1 MARPVAK
8 DYGTKRRLILDQ
20 AARLFADEGFDR
32 TSVNRVAQA
41 CAISKANVYHYY
53 GSKDEILFDILDA
66 YLSGLRDSIFGLQET
81 LTDLDPSEKLKA
93 TMTQILL
100 DYQGM
105 DHEHRLQTTVLNHLP
120 PEQQKTLLGYQREL
134 VRLMGDLIL
143 AVQPEIFVKDTAKL
157 RATTMSVFGMLNWF
171 YMWNPNANEQARR
184 DYAAHISGL
193 CDGGFAG
200 L

>member
-32 TSVNRVAQA
+32 TSVSRVAQA

-53 GSKDEILFDILDA
+53 SSKDEILFDILDA
-66 YLSGLRDSIFGLQET
+66 YLSGLRDSIFEVQT
-81 LTDLDPSEKLKA
+81 KFDDLSPSEQLQA

-120 PEQQKTLLGYQREL
+120 PDQQKTLLGYQRDL
-134 VRLMGDLIL
+134 VRLMSDLIK
-143 AVQPEIFVKDTAKL
+143 AVEPKVFAKDKAKL

-184 DYAAHISGL
+184 DYAAHISQL
-193 CDGGFAG
+193 CEGGFAG

>member
-8 DYGTKRRLILDQ
+8 DYGTKRRLILDR
-20 AARLFADEGFDR
+20 AAQLFADEGFDR
-32 TSVNRVAQA
+32 TSVSRVALA
-41 CAISKANVYHYY
+41 CEISKANVYHYY

-66 YLSGLRDSIFGLQET
+66 YLSGLRDGIFALQTT
-81 LTDLDPSEKLKA
+81 LTHVTAQDRFSA
-93 TMTQILL
+93 TITKILL

-120 PEQQKTLLGYQREL
+120 PDQQKILLGYQREL
-134 VRLMGDLIL
+134 VHLMSRLIRD
-143 AVQPEIFVKDTAKL
+143 VEPVVFENDPAKL

-171 YMWNPNANEQARR
+171 YMWKPDATGKDRR
-184 DYAAHISGL
+184 DYAAHISRL
-193 CDGGFAG
+193 CSGGFAG

>member
-120 PEQQKTLLGYQREL
+120 P
-134 VRLMGDLIL
+134 
-143 AVQPEIFVKDTAKL
+143 
-157 RATTMSVFGMLNWF
+157 
-171 YMWNPNANEQARR
+171 
-184 DYAAHISGL
+184 
-193 CDGGFAG
+193 
-200 L
+200 